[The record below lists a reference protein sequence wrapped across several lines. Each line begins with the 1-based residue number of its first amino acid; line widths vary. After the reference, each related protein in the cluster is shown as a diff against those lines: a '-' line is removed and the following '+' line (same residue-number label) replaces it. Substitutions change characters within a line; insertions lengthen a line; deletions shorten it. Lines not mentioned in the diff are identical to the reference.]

1 MATLLGWV
9 VLGLLSAFAALSAIG
24 LALRAAP
31 SGRAELAMVA
41 SAAWFALVAA
51 PVLALGYGNVLTP
64 GSLLGASFALEAG
77 TFAVLVRRR
86 RIRQHVREC
95 LRAARTI
102 ARLPL
107 DGLREAARARSVVLA
122 GLLVCGAIIAA
133 AFVWTVFAPNETWDG
148 LLYHEPI
155 VGFAIQNHGFSTV
168 ELPMSEAV
176 QCTNGYPRLV
186 ESVSL
191 WLVIFTDKTL
201 VELPNDLA
209 APAMMLAVYV
219 LCRRFG
225 DRVTSMGWACVSFL
239 MPQIWSQLCQ
249 TYIDVA
255 VAFFALVAIHF
266 ATRLDLRLSDALCAT
281 LGMALLIG
289 SKGSGM
295 LTVPP
300 MALLV
305 VVRLL
310 RRHARARPLAAVAT
324 ALGMVVALVA
334 LALVMPLR
342 NWAAFE
348 DPLWPISYDNRA
360 LGIHWSG
367 LITLAEAVSNR
378 PLRQLVDVAYG
389 IPVGGMEDVIA
400 RGYGYGIAWVV
411 IPLGVLGLVVGL
423 LVAVLEAVRLKEP
436 SAASNLGLVLLLVVA
451 CVLTTPTLAGQN
463 ARYDVH
469 IVAGLMA
476 AVTWLFAGSRWGRAR
491 EGLVAASIVLSIVP
505 LFWMKGPG
513 WYWVST
519 RHPEDVLE
527 HPLASRTH
535 LERPAF
541 DLLARQRIEELHA
554 GDCVVFD
561 QEVAF
566 VGALWNFE
574 FSNRVKY
581 VPYHT
586 SDDFL
591 AAVDSCSATWVA
603 VGKSDDARAS
613 LQRTKRWDLVGEMTP
628 DGEVV
633 FRRKR

>member
-1 MATLLGWV
+1 MGWV
-9 VLGLLSAFAALSAIG
+9 VLGVLTALAALNALGI
-24 LALRAAP
+24 ALRAAP

-51 PVLALGYGNVLTP
+51 PVLALGYANVLTP
-64 GSLLGASFALEAG
+64 GSLLAASFALSAG
-77 TFAVLVRRR
+77 TFAVLVRHRP
-86 RIRQHVREC
+86 IREHLREC
-95 LRAARTI
+95 ATAARGM
-102 ARLPL
+102 ARMPV
-107 DGLREAARARSVVLA
+107 DGLREAARARSVVLV
-122 GLLVCGAIIAA
+122 GLVVCGGILAA

-168 ELPMSEAV
+168 ALPMSEAV

-219 LCRRFG
+219 LSRRFG
-225 DRVTSMGWACVSFL
+225 DRVTAMGWACVAFL

-266 ATRLDLRLSDALCAT
+266 ATRLDLRISDAMCAT
-281 LGMALLIG
+281 LGMALLLA
-289 SKGSGM
+289 SKGSGIS
-295 LTVPP
+295 TVPP
-300 MALLV
+300 IAVLV
-305 VVRLL
+305 LVRLL
-310 RRHARARPLAAVAT
+310 RRHARARPLAAIAT
-324 ALGMVVALVA
+324 ATASAVLLAG
-334 LALVMPLR
+334 LALVTPLR

-348 DPLWPISYDNRA
+348 NPLWPISYDNRA

-367 LITLAEAVSNR
+367 LITLDEAVSNR
-378 PLRQLVDVAYG
+378 PIRKLVEVAYD
-389 IPVGGMEDVIA
+389 IPIGGMGDVIA

-411 IPLGVLGLVVGL
+411 IPLGMVGLVAGIL
-423 LVAVLEAVRLKEP
+423 AATAEAFRLKER
-436 SAASNLGLVLLLVVA
+436 SAASSLGLVLLLVVTS
-451 CVLTTPTLAGQN
+451 VLTTPTLAGQN

-469 IVAGLMA
+469 IVAGLMV
-476 AVTWLFAGSRWGRAR
+476 AVTWLFAGRRWERAR
-491 EGLVAASIVLSIVP
+491 EGAVAASIVLSIIP

-519 RHPEDVLE
+519 RYPEDVLA
-527 HPLASRTH
+527 HPLTSRRY
-535 LERPAF
+535 LRRPTF
-541 DLLARQRIEELHA
+541 DLLARQRIEELHPD
-554 GDCVVFD
+554 DCVVFD
-561 QEVAF
+561 QDVAF

-581 VPYHT
+581 VPYHA
-586 SDDFL
+586 SGDFL
-591 AAVDSCSATWVA
+591 DAIDKCAATWVA
-603 VGKSDDARAS
+603 VGKAGDARAA
-613 LQRTKRWDLVGEMTP
+613 LQSTNRWELVGEMTE